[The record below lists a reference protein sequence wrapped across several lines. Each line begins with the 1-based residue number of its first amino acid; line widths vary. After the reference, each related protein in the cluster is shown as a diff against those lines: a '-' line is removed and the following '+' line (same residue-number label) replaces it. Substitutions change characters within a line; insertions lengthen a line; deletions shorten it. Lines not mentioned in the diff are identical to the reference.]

1 MIVLTK
7 EEMAE
12 QYSAWVQRNF
22 VKLNKMF
29 GMTFEGLEQR
39 VLSLLAELEIKFLE
53 AKRERKKGKKNRI
66 KKERGGKVE
75 N

>member
-1 MIVLTK
+1 
-7 EEMAE
+7 MAE